1 MGSIVT
7 KHSQVSDSM
16 DYGEDGRMEEEE
28 ATREGCDKEAA
39 REGCDEEA
47 AREGCDE
54 VDGECEDLACL
65 GNFLT
70 IPSKLGGSFL
80 SIRPQNE
87 NIGWESCQL
96 LGHHHFTLLSP
107 SVHSLACIDSCRT
120 LVAPFNTV
128 AFFYP
133 RLKGEQVVRQMPN

>member
-16 DYGEDGRMEEEE
+16 DYGEDGRMGEEEG
-28 ATREGCDKEAA
+28 T

-70 IPSKLGGSFL
+70 IPSKHGGSFL
-80 SIRPQNE
+80 SIRPENE

-107 SVHSLACIDSCRT
+107 SVHSLACIDSRCT
-120 LVAPFNTV
+120 LVAPLLHT
-128 AFFYP
+128 
-133 RLKGEQVVRQMPN
+133 